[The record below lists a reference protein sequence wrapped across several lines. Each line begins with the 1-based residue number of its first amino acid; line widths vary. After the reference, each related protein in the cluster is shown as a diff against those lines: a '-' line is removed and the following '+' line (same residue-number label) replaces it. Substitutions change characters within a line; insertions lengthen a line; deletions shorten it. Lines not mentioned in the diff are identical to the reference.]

1 MGETMKKKIALFMAA
16 AMFAPSAF
24 AAEITPYVGLGLVID
39 KASTSAR
46 RVGFDPSKINPTDPM
61 SSMTNAIIVNGGGN
75 MDFDMAFA
83 GEITAGVKYGNVRA
97 EVEVAVRSASEDDY
111 DIFNG
116 NINLPGSALGGV
128 GALLPDGIN
137 IPLELEN
144 SISVRHNSYL
154 VNMYYDFE
162 LANSNWTPYIGA
174 GVGFGVYHQ
183 KAVVDIDIDEEM
195 LMAGVMADLGDIA
208 SRPGVLIQV
217 IEKMD
222 SVLAGMRKAEGERTV
237 ADDTLYRFEWQVG
250 LGAVYNFN
258 EDWAMD
264 IGYRFN
270 SSTVGGEF
278 VYAHEVKLGARYS
291 F

>member
-1 MGETMKKKIALFMAA
+1 MKKKIALFMAA

-46 RVGFDPSKINPTDPM
+46 RVGFDPSKINPSDPM

-116 NINLPGSALGGV
+116 NINLPKSALGGV

>member
-1 MGETMKKKIALFMAA
+1 MKKKIALFMAA

-83 GEITAGVKYGNVRA
+83 GEITAGVKYGNVRT

-116 NINLPGSALGGV
+116 NINLPGSALGEAGTI
-128 GALLPDGIN
+128 LRDGIN

-195 LMAGVMADLGDIA
+195 LMAGVMAGLGDMA
-208 SRPGVLIQV
+208 AMPGVLDQV
-217 IEKMD
+217 IEKMAP
-222 SVLAGMRKAEGERTV
+222 VLAEMRKAEGERTV

>member
-1 MGETMKKKIALFMAA
+1 MKKKIALFMAA

-46 RVGFDPSKINPTDPM
+46 RVGFDPSKINTSDPM

-116 NINLPGSALGGV
+116 NLPVPGSTFHPAATPLGN
-128 GALLPDGIN
+128 IN
-137 IPLELEN
+137 VPLELEN

-195 LMAGVMADLGDIA
+195 LMANVIAAITDKGMSGMIETILPQIQSGLASTMAQI
-208 SRPGVLIQV
+208 
-217 IEKMD
+217 
-222 SVLAGMRKAEGERTV
+222 EGERTV

>member
-1 MGETMKKKIALFMAA
+1 MKKKIALFMAA

-46 RVGFDPSKINPTDPM
+46 RVGFDPSKINTSDPM

-116 NINLPGSALGGV
+116 NINLPSSALDPSLGTF
-128 GALLPDGIN
+128 LPNGIN

-195 LMAGVMADLGDIA
+195 LMAGVMAGLGGVGSIPGGVSAEMIEGMLA
-208 SRPGVLIQV
+208 SKLS
-217 IEKMD
+217 E
-222 SVLAGMRKAEGERTV
+222 MRKAEGERTV

>member
-1 MGETMKKKIALFMAA
+1 MKKKIALFMAA

-116 NINLPGSALGGV
+116 NINLPSSALDPSL
-128 GALLPDGIN
+128 GAFLPNGIN

-195 LMAGVMADLGDIA
+195 LMAGVMAGLGDMA
-208 SRPGVLIQV
+208 AMPGVSDQV
-217 IEKMD
+217 AKGMA
-222 SVLAGMRKAEGERTV
+222 SVLAAEGERTV

>member
-1 MGETMKKKIALFMAA
+1 MKKKIALFMAA

-46 RVGFDPSKINPTDPM
+46 RVGFDPSKINPSDPM
-61 SSMTNAIIVNGGGN
+61 GSMTNAIIVNGGGN

-116 NINLPGSALGGV
+116 NINLPSSALDPSLGTV
-128 GALLPDGIN
+128 LPNGIN
-137 IPLELEN
+137 VPLELEN

-162 LANSNWTPYIGA
+162 LSNSNWTPYIGA

-195 LMAGVMADLGDIA
+195 LMAGLGDMA
-208 SRPGVLIQV
+208 TMPGVSDQV
-217 IEKMD
+217 IEKMAP
-222 SVLAGMRKAEGERTV
+222 VLAGMRKAEGERTV

>member
-1 MGETMKKKIALFMAA
+1 MKKKIALFMAA

-46 RVGFDPSKINPTDPM
+46 RVGFDPSKINPSDPM

-116 NINLPGSALGGV
+116 NINLPGSALGPV
-128 GALLPDGIN
+128 GAILRDGIN
-137 IPLELEN
+137 VPLELEN

-162 LANSNWTPYIGA
+162 LSNSNWTPYIGA

-195 LMAGVMADLGDIA
+195 LKAGVMAGLGDLGSI
-208 SRPGVLIQV
+208 PGGGSAALIEG
-217 IEKMD
+217 IMT
-222 SVLAGMRKAEGERTV
+222 SMLAEIHKVEGERTV

>member
-1 MGETMKKKIALFMAA
+1 MKKKIALFMAA

-46 RVGFDPSKINPTDPM
+46 RVGFDPSKINSSDPM

-116 NINLPGSALGGV
+116 NLPVPGSVFDPAAGLLGN
-128 GALLPDGIN
+128 IN
-137 IPLELEN
+137 VPLELEN

-195 LMAGVMADLGDIA
+195 LMANVIA
-208 SRPGVLIQV
+208 AITDKGMGEMIDTILPEIQ
-217 IEKMD
+217 KG
-222 SVLAGMRKAEGERTV
+222 LAGTLAQIEGERTV

>member
-1 MGETMKKKIALFMAA
+1 MKKKIALFMAA

-46 RVGFDPSKINPTDPM
+46 RVGFDPSKINPSDPM

-116 NINLPGSALGGV
+116 NINLPGSALDPSL
-128 GALLPDGIN
+128 GAILRDGIN

-162 LANSNWTPYIGA
+162 LSNSNWTPYIGA

-195 LMAGVMADLGDIA
+195 LMAGIMADLGGMA
-208 SRPGVLIQV
+208 SMPGVPDQV
-217 IEKMD
+217 AAGMAP
-222 SVLAGMRKAEGERTV
+222 VLAEMRKAEGERTV

>member
-1 MGETMKKKIALFMAA
+1 MKKKIALFMAA

-46 RVGFDPSKINPTDPM
+46 RVGFDPSKINSSDPM

-83 GEITAGVKYGNVRA
+83 GEITAGVKYGNVRT

-116 NINLPGSALGGV
+116 NLPVPGSVFDQAAGPLGN
-128 GALLPDGIN
+128 IN
-137 IPLELEN
+137 VPLELEN

-183 KAVVDIDIDEEM
+183 KAVVDIDIDEKM
-195 LMAGVMADLGDIA
+195 LMANVIA
-208 SRPGVLIQV
+208 AITDKGMGEMMSPILPEIQ
-217 IEKMD
+217 KG
-222 SVLAGMRKAEGERTV
+222 LAGTLAQIEGERTV

>member
-1 MGETMKKKIALFMAA
+1 MKKKIALFMAA

-46 RVGFDPSKINPTDPM
+46 RVGFDPSKINPSDPM

-116 NINLPGSALGGV
+116 NINLPSSALDPSLKPV
-128 GALLPDGIN
+128 LPNGIN

-195 LMAGVMADLGDIA
+195 LMAGIMADLGGMA
-208 SRPGVLIQV
+208 SMPGISDQITGAIVP
-217 IEKMD
+217 
-222 SVLAGMRKAEGERTV
+222 VLAQIEGERTV

>member
-1 MGETMKKKIALFMAA
+1 MKKKIALFMAA

-46 RVGFDPSKINPTDPM
+46 RVGFDPSKINSSDPM

-116 NINLPGSALGGV
+116 NINLPGSALGEAGTI
-128 GALLPDGIN
+128 LRDGIN

-195 LMAGVMADLGDIA
+195 LMAGVMAGLGDMA
-208 SRPGVLIQV
+208 ALPGVSDQV
-217 IEKMD
+217 IEGMAP
-222 SVLAGMRKAEGERTV
+222 VLAGMRKAEGERTV

>member
-46 RVGFDPSKINPTDPM
+46 RVGFDPSKINPSDPM

-116 NINLPGSALGGV
+116 NLPVPGSVFDQAAGPLGN
-128 GALLPDGIN
+128 IN
-137 IPLELEN
+137 VPLELEN

-195 LMAGVMADLGDIA
+195 LMANVIA
-208 SRPGVLIQV
+208 AITDKGMGGMINTILPEIQ
-217 IEKMD
+217 KG
-222 SVLAGMRKAEGERTV
+222 LAGTLAQIEGERTV

>member
-1 MGETMKKKIALFMAA
+1 MKKKIALFMAA

-61 SSMTNAIIVNGGGN
+61 GSMTNAIIVNGGGN

-116 NINLPGSALGGV
+116 NINLPSSALDPSLEPV
-128 GALLPDGIN
+128 LPNGIN

-195 LMAGVMADLGDIA
+195 LMAGIMADLGGMA
-208 SRPGVLIQV
+208 ELPGVSDQV
-217 IEKMD
+217 IEKMAP
-222 SVLAGMRKAEGERTV
+222 VLAAEGERTV